1 MFRCSNFSVTDIPEL
16 QASNYGLSESETYP
30 TEGLLFGH
38 ANNQAKL
45 IDVTDYLKKVYCNTV
60 AVDFTAVE
68 NENEYE
74 WLCQEYEKLTA
85 GETSSLSPEDK
96 KILAKEMLK

>member
-1 MFRCSNFSVTDIPEL
+1 MFHFSNFSVTDIPEL

-38 ANNQAKL
+38 ANNLAKL
-45 IDVTDYLKKVYCNTV
+45 SDVTEYLKKVYCNTV

-68 NENEYE
+68 VSFTSVTIGNLTELPFIPAPPE
-74 WLCQEYEKLTA
+74 LCFNRNVNIY
-85 GETSSLSPEDK
+85 
-96 KILAKEMLK
+96 ML

>member
-1 MFRCSNFSVTDIPEL
+1 MMNFCPFLKMFNFF
-16 QASNYGLSESETYP
+16 Q
-30 TEGLLFGH
+30 
-38 ANNQAKL
+38 
-45 IDVTDYLKKVYCNTV
+45 
-60 AVDFTAVE
+60 

-85 GETSSLSPEDK
+85 GETGSLSHEDK